1 MALLPPAVTGIVAT
15 NLAACG
21 IIGLSTAQL
30 ALGIGTG
37 FSLYMTSVVTVNTAD
52 VGTLGGGAGIGLG
65 LTLAPPVLMQS
76 LRSTFE
82 ANGISGPS
90 KDQMITAISSAVS
103 QALLLVQVVTAH
115 GGVGVGTGTIVSVN
129 PVPAASI
136 PMMIANFLSV
146 GLIGLASASLA
157 TAIASGIDQSLAS
170 AKGQVVIVG
179 PPSPFPG
186 GGGGFGKIF

>member
-1 MALLPPAVTGIVAT
+1 MTLLPPTVTGIVAT

-30 ALGIGTG
+30 ALGIGTS

-52 VGTLGGGAGIGLG
+52 VGTLGGGAGLGLG
-65 LTLAPPVLMQS
+65 LTLAPPVLMKS
-76 LRSTFE
+76 LHSTFE

-90 KDQMITAISSAVS
+90 KEQLITAISSAVS
-103 QALLLVQVVTAH
+103 QALLLAQIATAH
-115 GGVGVGTGTIVSVN
+115 GGVGVGVGTITSVN
-129 PVPAASI
+129 PVPTASI
-136 PMMIANFLSV
+136 SMMIANFLSV

-157 TAIASGIDQSLAS
+157 TAIASGIDQALTS
-170 AKGQVVIVG
+170 AKGQVIIAG

-186 GGGGFGKIF
+186 GGMGMGKIL